1 MILKVMQINLKVLFI
16 LLLAVILG
24 IALYSEHLKHL
35 YRNAIKTIAFDLDPE
50 KANNE
55 FNTLLKKDV
64 FHAYN
69 NDKKI
74 YDSVSYDGVSDFVVA
89 YSGDKCGIV
98 DRNGKTVTGLDN
110 LNCKVYNDTYLVNEK
125 ENSWLIGRS

>member
-1 MILKVMQINLKVLFI
+1 MKSLEKMSFSQNAQQIISYAFYILFAGYSIYKIIQTEFISTKVLFI

-74 YDSVSYDGVSDFVVA
+74 F
-89 YSGDKCGIV
+89 
-98 DRNGKTVTGLDN
+98 
-110 LNCKVYNDTYLVNEK
+110 DTLYY
-125 ENSWLIGRS
+125 IDQM